1 MNGNIKRFIIVA
13 FLMLLLLILAVFLMP
28 AAEGE
33 AKEIPE
39 PTFEETIQA
48 MVQEHRILMD
58 RLIAAWEHRK
68 EEVDLLAEVIYWE
81 NWHTDKEHLAAYYTG
96 AVVMNRVRSGA
107 WPDTVKAVLYQK
119 GQYSTTKYFYTKELP
134 AEVYEMARDI
144 YKNGTPEV
152 PENVIFQSM
161 QPKLG
166 RGHWKTI
173 NGEYF
178 AYG

>member
-1 MNGNIKRFIIVA
+1 
-13 FLMLLLLILAVFLMP
+13 
-28 AAEGE
+28 
-33 AKEIPE
+33 
-39 PTFEETIQA
+39 
-48 MVQEHRILMD
+48 
-58 RLIAAWEHRK
+58 
-68 EEVDLLAEVIYWE
+68 
-81 NWHTDKEHLAAYYTG
+81 
-96 AVVMNRVRSGA
+96 MNRVNSAA

-134 AEVYEMARDI
+134 VEVYEMARDI

>member
-1 MNGNIKRFIIVA
+1 MKRFIIITLV
-13 FLMLLLLILAVFLMP
+13 MLLLLILAVFLVP

-33 AKEIPE
+33 AKTKE

>member
-1 MNGNIKRFIIVA
+1 MKRFIIICI
-13 FLMLLLLILAVFLMP
+13 LMLLLLILAVFLMP
-28 AAEGE
+28 AADGQ
-33 AKEIPE
+33 AKEIPDD
-39 PTFEETIQA
+39 FETRIQS
-48 MVQEHRILMD
+48 MIREHKIMTD
-58 RLIAAWEHRK
+58 RLIAAWEHQK
-68 EEVDLLAEVIYWE
+68 ESINLLAEAIYWE

-107 WPDTVKAVLYQK
+107 WPDTVKGVLYQK
-119 GQYSTTKYFYTKELP
+119 GQYSTTKYFYTKEIP
-134 AEVYEMARDI
+134 PEVYDMARDI

-161 QPKLG
+161 QPNLG